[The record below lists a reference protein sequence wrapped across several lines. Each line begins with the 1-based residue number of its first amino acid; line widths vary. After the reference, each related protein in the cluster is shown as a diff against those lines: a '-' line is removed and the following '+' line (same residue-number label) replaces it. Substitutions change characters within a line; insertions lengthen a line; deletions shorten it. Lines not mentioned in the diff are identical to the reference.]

1 MANRFKDYRAQLKS
15 NKTVVLSDDELKL
28 YSRTA
33 NNEGVSH
40 ANVDWG
46 DCVVFI
52 DTNKRNEATD
62 EDVPE
67 VPDNSDKEKTII
79 RNMEREQKTKVIYLL
94 KDSIPKTIP
103 KILFSLIQSYKS
115 KFSLTSFLK
124 NVL

>member
-15 NKTVVLSDDELKL
+15 NKIVLSDDELNL
-28 YSRTA
+28 YSKTV

-40 ANVDWG
+40 ANIDWG

-52 DTNKRNEATD
+52 DTNKRNEVAD

-79 RNMEREQKTKVIYLL
+79 RNMEREQKTKET
-94 KDSIPKTIP
+94 KTEGDIE
-103 KILFSLIQSYKS
+103 
-115 KFSLTSFLK
+115 
-124 NVL
+124 

>member
-46 DCVVFI
+46 DCVVVI
-52 DTNKRNEATD
+52 GTNKIKGN
-62 EDVPE
+62 
-67 VPDNSDKEKTII
+67 KK
-79 RNMEREQKTKVIYLL
+79 KTKEI
-94 KDSIPKTIP
+94 KTEGDME
-103 KILFSLIQSYKS
+103 
-115 KFSLTSFLK
+115 
-124 NVL
+124 

>member
-1 MANRFKDYRAQLKS
+1 MANRFKDYREKLKS
-15 NKTVVLSDDELKL
+15 NKTVILSDDEVNL
-28 YSRTA
+28 YSKTS

-52 DTNKRNEATD
+52 DTNKRNKVAD

-79 RNMEREQKTKVIYLL
+79 RNMEREQKTKET
-94 KDSIPKTIP
+94 KTEGGIE
-103 KILFSLIQSYKS
+103 
-115 KFSLTSFLK
+115 
-124 NVL
+124 

>member
-52 DTNKRNEATD
+52 GTNKRNEVTD
-62 EDVPE
+62 EDGPE
-67 VPDNSDKEKTII
+67 GPYNSDKKRQSSEIW
-79 RNMEREQKTKVIYLL
+79 RENKKQKR
-94 KDSIPKTIP
+94 
-103 KILFSLIQSYKS
+103 
-115 KFSLTSFLK
+115 
-124 NVL
+124 

>member
-15 NKTVVLSDDELKL
+15 NKTVVLSDDELRL

-40 ANVDWG
+40 ANVDWVN
-46 DCVVFI
+46 CVVST
-52 DTNKRNEATD
+52 DTNKRNERID

-79 RNMEREQKTKVIYLL
+79 RNMEREQKTK
-94 KDSIPKTIP
+94 KT
-103 KILFSLIQSYKS
+103 KAEGDME
-115 KFSLTSFLK
+115 
-124 NVL
+124 

>member
-15 NKTVVLSDDELKL
+15 NKTVVLSDDELRL

-46 DCVVFI
+46 DCVIFTG
-52 DTNKRNEATD
+52 TNKRNEVAD
-62 EDVPE
+62 EDALE

-79 RNMEREQKTKVIYLL
+79 RNMEREQKTKET
-94 KDSIPKTIP
+94 KAEGDME
-103 KILFSLIQSYKS
+103 
-115 KFSLTSFLK
+115 
-124 NVL
+124 

>member
-28 YSRTA
+28 YSRTT

-52 DTNKRNEATD
+52 DTNKRDEATD

-79 RNMEREQKTKVIYLL
+79 RNMEREQKAKEI
-94 KDSIPKTIP
+94 KTEGDIE
-103 KILFSLIQSYKS
+103 
-115 KFSLTSFLK
+115 
-124 NVL
+124 

>member
-15 NKTVVLSDDELKL
+15 NKTGVLSDDELRL
-28 YSRTA
+28 YSRTV

-40 ANVDWG
+40 ANTDWG

-52 DTNKRNEATD
+52 GTNKHNEVAD

-79 RNMEREQKTKVIYLL
+79 RNMEREQKTKETKAEGDIE
-94 KDSIPKTIP
+94 
-103 KILFSLIQSYKS
+103 
-115 KFSLTSFLK
+115 
-124 NVL
+124 

>member
-1 MANRFKDYRAQLKS
+1 MANRFKDYRAQLNS

-28 YSRTA
+28 YSKTV

-52 DTNKRNEATD
+52 DTNKRNKVAD

-79 RNMEREQKTKVIYLL
+79 RNMEREQKTKET
-94 KDSIPKTIP
+94 KTEGNIE
-103 KILFSLIQSYKS
+103 
-115 KFSLTSFLK
+115 
-124 NVL
+124 

>member
-28 YSRTA
+28 YSKTV

-40 ANVDWG
+40 ANIDWG

-52 DTNKRNEATD
+52 DTNKRNGVID

-79 RNMEREQKTKVIYLL
+79 RNMEREQKTKET
-94 KDSIPKTIP
+94 KTVGDIE
-103 KILFSLIQSYKS
+103 
-115 KFSLTSFLK
+115 
-124 NVL
+124 

>member
-1 MANRFKDYRAQLKS
+1 MANCFKDYRAQLKS
-15 NKTVVLSDDELKL
+15 NKTVVLSDDELRL

-52 DTNKRNEATD
+52 DKNKRNEMID

-79 RNMEREQKTKVIYLL
+79 RNMEREQKTK
-94 KDSIPKTIP
+94 KT
-103 KILFSLIQSYKS
+103 KAEGDME
-115 KFSLTSFLK
+115 
-124 NVL
+124 